1 MKKKQ
6 EKKKQKKNV
15 HHQVRSG
22 VRRRVKRKRNHY
34 SVKDRCKWLQK
45 DDSKEKYHT
54 RIYIYTTARH
64 PLVAAQ
70 LRCAATS
77 MRHTVTS

>member
-1 MKKKQ
+1 MNIKKK
-6 EKKKQKKNV
+6 EKKNV
-15 HHQVRSG
+15 HHQVRSE

-54 RIYIYTTARH
+54 RIYIYNR
-64 PLVAAQ
+64 
-70 LRCAATS
+70 ATS
-77 MRHTVTS
+77 ASGGAAALRRH